1 MPIRTDR
8 GRAAATR
15 AFWSWPLR
23 SGRHMLA
30 TAVGVAVLLTAV
42 AVASNA
48 LQGDRHA
55 AGPAAPTSEA
65 AAAPPLASSS
75 SAATPGTSG
84 YNPASSSAPAVPP
97 SVAPAT
103 TAAGAVSAGP
113 AGAVQT
119 AKVFMAHWIR
129 PPAGTSTAQWADGLR
144 SYVMPESIAELDT
157 VDPQNI
163 PARKITGEPQV
174 TTSTPTVVE
183 ANVPTDAAV
192 IHLVI
197 VAYTDGRWL
206 VRTWEPA

>member
-30 TAVGVAVLLTAV
+30 TAVGVAAVLTAV

-55 AGPAAPTSEA
+55 AAPAGPTSS
-65 AAAPPLASSS
+65 AAAPPLAPTS
-75 SAATPGTSG
+75 SAPGTSG
-84 YNPASSSAPAVPP
+84 YNPASST
-97 SVAPAT
+97 APAT
-103 TAAGAVSAGP
+103 TVPASTAAGTASAGTP
-113 AGAVQT
+113 GALTT
-119 AKVFMAHWIR
+119 AKAFMAHWIR

-144 SYVMPESIAELDT
+144 AYVMPESIAELDT

-163 PARKITGEPQV
+163 PARKVTGDPQV
-174 TTSTPTVVE
+174 TKADAAVVE
-183 ANVPTDAAV
+183 ANVPTDAGLV
-192 IHLVI
+192 HLVI

-206 VRTWEPA
+206 VRTWEPV